1 MGVRSYAQY
10 RAEREKAHEEWLKRK
25 KEREEKLARGEE
37 VGPEEPDP
45 TEEVE
50 VGCMGL
56 LKFILYATLFVLL
69 AGKFFTGS
77 FLWELDVP
85 DLRQFIP
92 VRSRANPLP
101 ILFLRARPPTPMRSR
116 RTRSVVRGRVVVS
129 IAVLTHSRRRLPPL
143 ARPRRRTNG
152 SSPSACWRN
161 STARTP
167 TNRFTSLCVIFA
179 LLCVASGVHTREA
192 HHECLCGSRL
202 TATCTTSA
210 RIVGPTA
217 LGVRII

>member
-1 MGVRSYAQY
+1 MPETDPQPSVGVRSYAQY

-101 ILFLRARPPTPMRSR
+101 SSF
-116 RTRSVVRGRVVVS
+116 SV
-129 IAVLTHSRRRLPPL
+129 P
-143 ARPRRRTNG
+143 ARPRPCARVGRAASCVVG
-152 SSPSACWRN
+152 SSCL
-161 STARTP
+161 
-167 TNRFTSLCVIFA
+167 SLC
-179 LLCVASGVHTREA
+179 
-192 HHECLCGSRL
+192 
-202 TATCTTSA
+202 
-210 RIVGPTA
+210 
-217 LGVRII
+217 